1 MRASTQAT
9 WSVIKGSIDGIEDD
23 VGAMKAAFEAVVA
36 GVKRSNM
43 DRGRAFLLDFDH
55 TLFDTDRFFWV
66 DVRAAFARFAIDAK
80 IWEESYGVVWPTG
93 YSLDKH
99 LEHLVRQ
106 GRVADSVAAELKGVL
121 RERFADLRSYLFPDS
136 EPFLKRLQREGVS
149 CFLLSFGDPA
159 WQAYKVTRARISGF
173 FQEVFFTGREQAKAE
188 VVEALAG
195 RFARLD
201 MVDNDPRELD
211 RVKARLTQINTFW
224 ISRVPAEALE
234 SPDSAVR
241 ERFREARNYAT
252 LTPEFSHR
260 RCTILDEVTW

>member
-9 WSVIKGSIDGIEDD
+9 WSVINGSIDGIEDD

-99 LEHLVRQ
+99 LEHLARQ
-106 GRVADSVAAELKGVL
+106 GRVADSVVAQLKGVL

-149 CFLLSFGDPA
+149 CFLLSFGDPD

-211 RVKARLTQINTFW
+211 RVKARLTQINTIW
-224 ISRVPAEALE
+224 ITRVPAEALE